1 LLKLSLFVD
10 QVERM
15 GDMDQIDIKAML
27 LEIRQYRV
35 GLIQT
40 PDQLRFTYLAILEG
54 VRVLMPDV
62 YHRAEVNHIHLQTSA
77 GKLLLVTLRNGKL
90 GHLV

>member
-1 LLKLSLFVD
+1 
-10 QVERM
+10 M

-62 YHRAEVNHIHLQTSA
+62 YQRAEIRHIHLQTSA
-77 GKLLLVTLRNGKL
+77 GKLLLVPLRNGKL